1 MYKVLIKFADTLDS
15 KHLYHAGDN
24 YPREGYEPTNERIS
38 ELSTDNNKLGKAV
51 IEVVAEAVT
60 EEQPKRRTKK

>member
-1 MYKVLIKFADTLDS
+1 MYKVIIEFADTLDN

-24 YPREGYEPTNERIS
+24 YPREGCEPKNERIS
-38 ELSTDNNKLGKAV
+38 ELSTDKNKLGKAV
-51 IEVVAEAVT
+51 IEVVAEVVT

>member
-1 MYKVLIKFADTLDS
+1 MYKVLIEFADTLDN

-24 YPREGYEPTNERIS
+24 YPREGYKPENKRIS
-38 ELSTDNNKLGKAV
+38 ELSTDKNKLGKAV